1 MQPRERNP
9 LQTLSISTESAL
21 GFLWRKHILQ
31 RNKLNGDLIRVSL
44 AMAILC
50 LLLVGARLRGQ
61 EKADMTVHVKVVN
74 VPATVRDKHGKIV
87 NNLTKD
93 DFVLEEDGR
102 PQTLHYF
109 SQES

>member
-1 MQPRERNP
+1 MR
-9 LQTLSISTESAL
+9 I
-21 GFLWRKHILQ
+21 
-31 RNKLNGDLIRVSL
+31 SL
-44 AMAILC
+44 AVAIFC
-50 LLLVGARLRGQ
+50 LLLVGARMRGQ

-87 NNLTKD
+87 TNLTKD

-109 SQES
+109 HRRTVCRLRSVCWLIQA